1 MTLRLMDGSQAIA
14 EAAIAAG
21 LKFYAGYPMSPATD
35 LLEHMASK
43 LPEAGGVC
51 INAETEIGGVNMALG
66 AAVTGFR
73 AASGSCG
80 QGLALMQEAIAESAL
95 NETPLVIFNMARS
108 QQDYFQATR
117 GGGWGDYRTITLA
130 PKDVPEAVE
139 LTQLIFHLTDK
150 YRVPGILLGD
160 NLIARTQVG
169 VDVAPID
176 FGALPAKDWALDGSL
191 NGTGKSRSIFTFG
204 YGKHLEPGLGPTY
217 HWRKIA
223 ERFAAI
229 EANEQRW
236 EEGFTEDAEVV
247 VTAFGTGGKFIE
259 SVVRQMRSEGVKIG
273 YFRPIT
279 LWPFPG
285 AALARATAK
294 ARKVLVFELNA
305 GQMIEDVRLNV
316 DNRHAVQA
324 IGGISFDPSGLNL
337 GPYMNAPVIR
347 RRIEAAMAD
356 QPLPDVIHAQG
367 EH

>member
-14 EAAIAAG
+14 EAAIVAG

-35 LLEHMASK
+35 LLEQMANR

-80 QGLALMQEAIAESAL
+80 QGLALMQEAIAEAAL

-169 VDVAPID
+169 VEIAPID

-223 ERFAAI
+223 ERFAQI

-285 AALARATAK
+285 AALAKATAK
-294 ARKVLVFELNA
+294 ARKILVFELNA
-305 GQMIEDVRLNV
+305 GQMIDDVRLNI
-316 DNRHAVQA
+316 DNRHKVQA

-347 RRIEAAMAD
+347 RRIEAAIAD
-356 QPLPDVIHAQG
+356 QPLPDVLHAQG